1 MLLNLNWKKFIRT
14 LMSLLLASLL
24 LQSCKDQREAFPKP
38 HAYPRLD
45 FPAKDYRPYENQSCA
60 FGFDY
65 PSYARIENKKDFF
78 GKDIDEPCWFN
89 LTFPEYNGTIHCSYY
104 EINEKNRLDSLIYD
118 SFALVGKHNIKAQY
132 IAESKFD
139 LKGKGGGMLF
149 RITGPVASP
158 TQFFITDSTEHFFR
172 GSLYFNNKVEID
184 SMRLVYDFIDED
196 IDQMLKTFYWK

>member
-1 MLLNLNWKKFIRT
+1 MLIKLNWKKLVIA
-14 LMSLLLASLL
+14 LMSLLLVSLL
-24 LQSCKDQREAFPKP
+24 LQSCKDQQEAFPKP

-45 FPAKDYRPYENQSCA
+45 FPTKSYTVYQNDACA

-65 PSYARIENKKDFF
+65 PSYSIIENKKDFF
-78 GKDIDEPCWFN
+78 GEDIEKPCWFN
-89 LTFPEYNGTIHCSYY
+89 LNFPDFNGTIYCSYY
-104 EINEKNRLDSLIYD
+104 EIDENNRLDSLIYD

-139 LKGKGGGMLF
+139 LAGKGGGMLF

-158 TQFFITDSTEHFFR
+158 TQFFITDSIHHFFR

-184 SMRLVYDFIDED
+184 SMRQVYDFIDKD
-196 IDQMLKTFYWK
+196 IDEMLRTFYWK